1 MNTKKQAFTSKTGTD
16 LDRSLSPIL
25 GDGAENFEVQ
35 TFVFSHLPIEEKKR
49 FMDFLIEN

>member
-1 MNTKKQAFTSKTGTD
+1 MNTKKQAVTSKMVTD
-16 LDRSLSPIL
+16 LDSSLSPIL
-25 GDGAENFEVQ
+25 GDGGENFVVQ

>member
-1 MNTKKQAFTSKTGTD
+1 VNTQKQAFTSKMVTN

-25 GDGAENFEVQ
+25 GDCGENFVVQ